1 MRTGSKRMSWRGSR
15 GIDRDR
21 IAPVA
26 HAVKA
31 HTGGRL
37 VAETLEA
44 LGAEAAFGVPGI
56 HALAIWD
63 GLRTSSIRAVGLRTE
78 LNAGFAADGYARTK
92 GWPAVLLLST
102 GPGALVSLAA
112 LMEAATAHVP
122 VVAIASQIPRELIG
136 KGRGYLHELPD
147 QLASFEPVVK
157 WAGRAESAEEV
168 PELLQGAWVQAMTPP
183 SGPVFVEIPVDL
195 LAGETSVSPPDKR
208 ISTLVSS
215 TGPRQEDI
223 AEAAR
228 ILNDAERPVVW
239 AGGGVLRSGAWE
251 ELAELARALDA
262 PVATTYMGKGAFPA
276 DDPLSLGSACD
287 EGAFKE
293 VLEEA
298 DVVLAVGTEL
308 GAETT
313 AQYQLAFSGKLVQID
328 AAKERIGATYP
339 ALGLVGNAKWAL
351 SAVLP
356 HIEPKARAGASR
368 AARARERIERGLAE
382 QDRDLERG
390 LLETIRE
397 AVPPGAV
404 SAWDMTIL
412 AYWAAAHFPV
422 TEPRCFLY
430 PLGSGTLGY
439 AWPAALGAAVA
450 LPGTPALAVV
460 GDGGFLYGTQELAAA
475 RQHELDVVVLVVDD
489 GGYGILREY
498 QRDSFGETYA
508 VDLEEPNYVALAE
521 AYGIPAER
529 TTPEELGAALARA
542 FAHEGPALVHLPAFL
557 QMWTPTE

>member
-1 MRTGSKRMSWRGSR
+1 
-15 GIDRDR
+15 
-21 IAPVA
+21 VA
-26 HAVKA
+26 QAVKA

-37 VAETLEA
+37 VAEMLEA

-63 GLRTSSIRAVGLRTE
+63 GLRTSSIRSVGLRTE
-78 LNAGFAADGYARTK
+78 LNAGFAADGYARAN
-92 GWPAVLLLST
+92 GRPAVLLLST

-122 VVAIASQIPRELIG
+122 VVAIASQIPRDLIG

-147 QLASFEPVVK
+147 QLASFAPVVK
-157 WAGRAESAEEV
+157 WAGRAESAEEI
-168 PELLQGAWVQAMTPP
+168 PELLQSGWARAMTPP

-195 LAGETSVSPPDKR
+195 LTQETGVSSVKG
-208 ISTLVSS
+208 LVS
-215 TGPRQEDI
+215 TPQEPTIPSADAI
-223 AEAAR
+223 VEAAQL
-228 ILNDAERPVVW
+228 LNRAERPVVW
-239 AGGGVLRSGAWE
+239 AGGGVLRSQAWE

-287 EGAFKE
+287 EGAYKE
-293 VLEEA
+293 ALEDA
-298 DVVLAVGTEL
+298 DIVLAVGSEL

-313 AQYQLAFSGKLVQID
+313 AQYQLAVSGTLVQID

-339 ALGLVGNAKWAL
+339 ALGLVGDANWTL
-351 SAVLP
+351 SALLP
-356 HIEPKARAGASR
+356 HIEPKARGGAAR
-368 AARARERIERGLAE
+368 AARIRERIEEGLAD
-382 QDRDLERG
+382 QDRELERG

-397 AVPPGAV
+397 SVPPGAV
-404 SAWDMTIL
+404 TAWDMTIL

-422 TEPRCFLY
+422 TEPRRFLY

-475 RQHELDVVVLVVDD
+475 RQYGLDVVVLVVDD

-508 VDLEEPNYVALAE
+508 VDLEEPDYVALAA
-521 AYGIPAER
+521 AYGVPAER
-529 TTPEELGAALARA
+529 TTPEELGAALGRA
-542 FAHEGPALVHLPAFL
+542 FAHDGPALVHLPTFL

>member
-1 MRTGSKRMSWRGSR
+1 
-15 GIDRDR
+15 
-21 IAPVA
+21 VA
-26 HAVKA
+26 QAVKA

-63 GLRTSSIRAVGLRTE
+63 GLRTSSIRSVGLRTE

-122 VVAIASQIPRELIG
+122 VVAIASQIPRDLIG

-147 QLASFEPVVK
+147 QLASFAPVVK
-157 WAGRAESAEEV
+157 WGARAESAEEI
-168 PELLQGAWVQAMTPP
+168 PALLSDAWNEAMAPP
-183 SGPVFVEIPVDL
+183 SGPVFLEIPVDL
-195 LAGETSVSPPDKR
+195 LTEETG
-208 ISTLVSS
+208 VSS
-215 TGPRQEDI
+215 VKGLVATPQEPPTPSADAI
-223 AEAAR
+223 AEAAEL
-228 ILNDAERPVVW
+228 LNRAERPVVW
-239 AGGGVLRSGAWE
+239 AGGGVLRSGAWK
-251 ELAELARALDA
+251 ELAELARVLDA
-262 PVATTYMGKGAFPA
+262 PVATTYMGKGAFSA

-287 EGAFKE
+287 EVAYKE
-293 VLEEA
+293 ALEEA

-313 AQYQLAFSGKLVQID
+313 AQYGLSFSGTLLQID
-328 AAKERIGATYP
+328 AERARIGATFP
-339 ALGLVGNAKWAL
+339 ALGLVGDAHWAL
-351 SAVLP
+351 SALLP
-356 HIEPKARAGASR
+356 HIEPKARDGAAR
-368 AARARERIERGLAE
+368 AARVRERIEVGLAE
-382 QDRDLERG
+382 QDRELERA

-404 SAWDMTIL
+404 TAWDMTIL

-422 TEPRCFLY
+422 TAPRRFLY

-460 GDGGFLYGTQELAAA
+460 GDGGFLYGSQELAAA
-475 RQHELDVVVLVVDD
+475 RQYELDVVVLVVDD

-508 VDLEEPNYVALAE
+508 VDLDEPDYVALAE
-521 AYGIPAER
+521 AYGVPAER
-529 TTPEELGAALARA
+529 TTPGELGAALARA
-542 FAHEGPALVHLPAFL
+542 FAHEGPALVHLPTFL
-557 QMWTPTE
+557 EMWTPTE

>member
-1 MRTGSKRMSWRGSR
+1 
-15 GIDRDR
+15 
-21 IAPVA
+21 VA
-26 HAVKA
+26 QAVKA

-63 GLRTSSIRAVGLRTE
+63 GLRTSSIRSLGFRTE
-78 LNAGFAADGYARTK
+78 LNAGFAADGYARSK

-122 VVAIASQIPRELIG
+122 VVAIASQIPRDLIG
-136 KGRGYLHELPD
+136 KGRGYLHELSD
-147 QLASFEPVVK
+147 QLASFAPVVK

-168 PELLQGAWVQAMTPP
+168 PELLSDAWSEAMAPP
-183 SGPVFVEIPVDL
+183 SGPVFVEIPVNV
-195 LAGETSVSPPDKR
+195 LAGETSVSPPAR
-208 ISTLVSS
+208 GTSTLVSS
-215 TGPRQEDI
+215 TGLRQEDV
-223 AEAAR
+223 AEAAK

-239 AGGGVLRSGAWE
+239 AGGGVLRAQAWE
-251 ELAELARALDA
+251 QVADLARALDA

-276 DDPLSLGSACD
+276 DDPLSIGSGCD

-293 VLEEA
+293 ALEDA

-313 AQYQLAFSGKLVQID
+313 AQYGLSFSGTLLQID
-328 AAKERIGATYP
+328 AARARIGATFP
-339 ALGLVGNAKWAL
+339 ALGLVGDAHWAL
-351 SAVLP
+351 SSLLP
-356 HIEPKARAGASR
+356 HVEPKSRDGAAR
-368 AARARERIERGLAE
+368 AARVRERIENGLAE
-382 QDRDLERG
+382 QDRELERA
-390 LLETIRE
+390 LLGTIRE

-404 SAWDMTIL
+404 TAWDMTIL

-422 TEPRCFLY
+422 TKPRRFLY

-475 RQHELDVVVLVVDD
+475 RQYGLDVVILVVDD

-508 VDLEEPNYVALAE
+508 VDLEEPDYVALAA
-521 AYGIPAER
+521 AYGVLAER
-529 TTPEELGAALARA
+529 TTPEELGAALGRA
-542 FAHEGPALVHLPAFL
+542 FAVEGPALVHLPTFL